1 VAEGSEGH
9 DPSGDVQVRPAV
21 EGWFVDGDPPRLLG
35 SCCEECGT
43 VVFPPR
49 ALGCPNPGCD
59 AIELVG
65 HELSTRGHVWS
76 YATNHYPPP
85 PPAIS
90 PEPFEPYTVA
100 AVELEAEA
108 MVVLGQ
114 VAGDADDLRV
124 GSPVELVLDTLFER
138 DGERH
143 LVHKW
148 RPIPEGA

>member
-1 VAEGSEGH
+1 VAGGSEGH
-9 DPSGDVQVRPAV
+9 GPAGDVQVRPAV

-35 SCCEECGT
+35 SRCEGCGT

-65 HELSTRGHVWS
+65 HELSTRGRVWS

-114 VAGDADDLRV
+114 VAGDAGDLRV